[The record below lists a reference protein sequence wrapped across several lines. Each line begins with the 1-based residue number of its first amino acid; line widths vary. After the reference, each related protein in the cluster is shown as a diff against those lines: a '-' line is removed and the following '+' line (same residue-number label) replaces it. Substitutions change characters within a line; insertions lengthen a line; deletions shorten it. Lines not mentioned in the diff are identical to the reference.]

1 MDGGDPVGGEAVDDG
16 DPVGGHITAG
26 CNPHFSSLFFFFLFL
41 LKHRT
46 ERLQVSE
53 SPVGQSRPS
62 FYIPVSSE
70 TPETASARAPM
81 HSSARACAC
90 IAAGRRQQGKL
101 ESLLAGGCNAS
112 EWRRRWAAVVPAALR
127 RLLFRHTS

>member
-53 SPVGQSRPS
+53 SPLGQPRPS
-62 FYIPVSSE
+62 FIP
-70 TPETASARAPM
+70 PCLRRPPRQLARARPCIAVR
-81 HSSARACAC
+81 ARAHA
-90 IAAGRRQQGKL
+90 
-101 ESLLAGGCNAS
+101 
-112 EWRRRWAAVVPAALR
+112 
-127 RLLFRHTS
+127 